1 MYHNEE
7 WKWCFV
13 LDFVWYF
20 ATNIGRRWYGGRR
33 LSTLAYFDLGPP
45 LSKPTSRGLSPYR
58 LAILNFFSLKFDLA
72 DFDHRDDPLATHRRA
87 MFVKTL
93 VLLSM
98 SAYALA
104 LVPFIDGGKGM
115 PALYNGWLNEQIAKQ
130 ARTAVGKAVAA
141 GKKKIEVN
149 FPPVPNVD
157 E

>member
-1 MYHNEE
+1 
-7 WKWCFV
+7 
-13 LDFVWYF
+13 
-20 ATNIGRRWYGGRR
+20 
-33 LSTLAYFDLGPP
+33 
-45 LSKPTSRGLSPYR
+45 
-58 LAILNFFSLKFDLA
+58 
-72 DFDHRDDPLATHRRA
+72 